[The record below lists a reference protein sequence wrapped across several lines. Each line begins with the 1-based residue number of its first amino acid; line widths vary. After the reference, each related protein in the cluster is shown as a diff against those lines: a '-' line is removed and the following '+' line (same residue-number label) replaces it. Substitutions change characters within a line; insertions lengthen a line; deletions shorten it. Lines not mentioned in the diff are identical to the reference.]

1 MKRLPRTQFGDP
13 ILRKKAKQVPLK
25 MFGSRSLEKLINEM
39 FFTMRRVGGV
49 GLAAPQ
55 IGESIKLAVI
65 EIKKTPIRPEVVPL
79 APTVIINPEIITVS
93 KEKLND
99 WEGCLSFPNVRGLTL
114 RHKNITVK
122 YHDQSGKKH
131 VVKLSGFQARVF
143 QHEIDHLNGTVY
155 VDRMQDMQSLMTIR
169 EFKQRI
175 LGKGPKSK

>member
-13 ILRKKAKQVPLK
+13 ILRRRAKKVIPK
-25 MFGSRSLEKLINEM
+25 MFGSHSLQQLIKEM

-55 IGESIKLAVI
+55 IGKSLQLAVI

-79 APTVIINPEIITVS
+79 ASTVVINPEILTVS

-99 WEGCLSFPNVRGLTL
+99 WEGCLSFPNVRGLVP
-114 RHKNITVK
+114 RYKSITVK
-122 YHDQSGKKH
+122 YYDQSGKRH
-131 VVKLSGFQARVF
+131 AVKLNGFQARVF

-155 VDRMQDMQSLMTIR
+155 VDRMLDMQSLMTIR
-169 EFKQRI
+169 EFKQLI
-175 LGKGPKSK
+175 GGKGLKSK